1 MEKHSNTSSYEA
13 TDSSR
18 KSTHVYATLSEDK
31 DTDCRSRSTNQ
42 YGSSNGEYTYAD
54 TTNVDYITK
63 QQNGDHTSNV
73 KRKVLIVISFIVGV
87 VVGMAITSAGYLIV
101 KTIKTSAT
109 DDDLIEEPPNGN
121 ALKM

>member
-1 MEKHSNTSSYEA
+1 MEKHVNASSYEA

-31 DTDCRSRSTNQ
+31 YTDCRSTNQ
-42 YGSSNGEYTYAD
+42 NGSSNGEYTGTYAD

-63 QQNGDHTSNV
+63 QQNGDRTSSVN
-73 KRKVLIVISFIVGV
+73 RKVLIVISFIVGV

-101 KTIKTSAT
+101 KTMKTSAT
-109 DDDLIEEPPNGN
+109 DDHLIEEIPNGN
-121 ALKM
+121 VLKM